1 MTKEGSAISDA
12 RDEAGSWPVTD
23 SAVLAVGKVVTLRR
37 DSVQLPDGSLVGREV
52 VEHPGA
58 VAVVAIDDQDRVLMI
73 RQYRHPVGATLWEIP
88 AGLRDIAGEPLL
100 VTAQRELLE
109 ETGCLA
115 GDWRVLADYLPSPGI
130 STERLRI
137 FLARDLTMVP
147 DADREYVPE
156 HEEAYLTVAWV
167 RLADAVRGALAGD
180 LHNGVAIVG
189 ILSAYVAHED
199 DFRTLRQ
206 AGEPETL

>member
-1 MTKEGSAISDA
+1 MNISDL
-12 RDEAGSWPVTD
+12 AGSWPVTD
-23 SAVLAVGKVVTLRR
+23 STVLAAGQIVTLRR
-37 DSVQLPDGSLVGREV
+37 DSVRLPDGSLVGREV

-73 RQYRHPVGATLWEIP
+73 RQYRHPAGATLWELP

-100 VTAQRELLE
+100 ATAQRELLE
-109 ETGCLA
+109 EAGCKA
-115 GDWRVLADYLPSPGI
+115 ADWRLLADYLSSPGI

-137 FLARDLTMVP
+137 FLARDLTIVP
-147 DADREYVPE
+147 DAEREYVPE
-156 HEEAYLTVAWV
+156 HEEAYLMVAWV
-167 RLADAVRGALAGD
+167 PLADAVRGTLAGE

-189 ILSAYVAHED
+189 ILSAYVARGE

-206 AGEPETL
+206 AGEPETI